1 MEKKKCVVLH
11 RVSGNTQDFKS
22 QDNAIQQYIKDNN
35 IIVDKYITEEGISGY
50 SNKLYDRQAIKDIEE
65 MALLGELDTLIVF
78 NLDRIGRTTEGNEFM
93 KSMSYSGVKVM
104 SVTEGLLNG
113 GNDTD
118 ELINGI
124 KFWMAKMESKK
135 ISLRTKNGKEATNKD
150 GLFAGGI
157 VNFGYKVVNQKL
169 IIVEE
174 EAEIVRLIFDLY
186 IKEGKNGTV
195 KYLRENNIT
204 KRGRQFSQH
213 MVADLL
219 KDTIYIG
226 LKRYNHYQRVSEDPT
241 IKKRKLDLEA
251 MKFQDYNEDI
261 RIICDEVFY
270 KVQEVIRGR
279 TTCKKGQ
286 KTKYTNK
293 TDVLFE
299 GLLYHRC
306 GDGEV
311 RKLHLDSKTDK
322 YGNRIYS
329 YRCSHCRR
337 NFYKDITKTYGCK
350 RYNKVIEK
358 YVLEQIKNLS
368 VEELEERIKD
378 NSNTNIKTI
387 KANIKITEKEI
398 EKKQKALNG
407 AKKELEKIFMGESE
421 SNASVISNLITDL
434 ENKISELTKSYKQNK
449 FEIENTK
456 VDVEFSKAIIDKYK
470 KFYNLY
476 EIADNKQKKLL
487 LQEVVEQIIIDGE
500 ELRIKLYL

>member
-93 KSMSYSGVKVM
+93 KSMSYSGVKVI

-135 ISLRTKNGKEATNKD
+135 ISLRTKNGKEATNKN
-150 GLFAGGI
+150 GLYAGGI
-157 VNFGYKVVNQKL
+157 INFGYKVVNQRL
-169 IIVEE
+169 VIVEE

-261 RIICDEVFY
+261 RIIPDEVFHR
-270 KVQEVIRGR
+270 VQEVIEGR

-306 GDGEV
+306 GDSEI

-337 NFYKDITKTYGCK
+337 NFYKDVTKTYGCK

-434 ENKISELTKSYKQNK
+434 ENKISELTQNYKQNK